1 MDTAGVLEEMGK
13 KSAAEIKN
21 QAMIDVAEEN
31 KKGRAQTAQL
41 EAETIKSE
49 KDSEVFKSNAVLNA
63 AAEIEKQKAET
74 NKTVRLKEI
83 NVVVRYDNGW
93 EDTATRE
100 ASKTTTAKTKE
111 VSSIITVNTNIEG
124 YTH

>member
-1 MDTAGVLEEMGK
+1 MFTDKDLDGVEYPDERL
-13 KSAAEIKN
+13 
-21 QAMIDVAEEN
+21 
-31 KKGRAQTAQL
+31 AQIINEVQ
-41 EAETIKSE
+41 S
-49 KDSEVFKSNAVLNA
+49 KDWEYPSYRPISSTVG
-63 AAEIEKQKAET
+63 QG
-74 NKTVRLKEI
+74 TVRPKEI

-93 EDTATRE
+93 EDTATRD

>member
-1 MDTAGVLEEMGK
+1 MRNLISENWLLIDKDLDGVEYPDERLVQ
-13 KSAAEIKN
+13 I
-21 QAMIDVAEEN
+21 I
-31 KKGRAQTAQL
+31 
-41 EAETIKSE
+41 
-49 KDSEVFKSNAVLNA
+49 NAVQSKDW
-63 AAEIEKQKAET
+63 EYPSYRPISSTVGQG
-74 NKTVRLKEI
+74 TVRPKEI

-93 EDTATRE
+93 EDTATRD